1 MKGAALRVLDAED
14 LSILWSETE
23 WPLPP
28 DSIQQSAVEFHQV
41 ISHVFAQAAVIP
53 FRLLTVFD
61 HEESLASFAAAQARN
76 FVADLERLKNTVQ
89 MECVIFFKPV
99 RGPDRSSGQAYLQ
112 QKANVQRTID
122 DYVSA
127 VKASLS
133 GVAREIR
140 AKEVNNGSRIY
151 CLLERGQ
158 EALFRST
165 VEGVVVPEGLERRL
179 SGPWPPAEFLSDA
192 VKMPRTH
199 HGDTEAQRQT
209 EKN

>member
-1 MKGAALRVLDAED
+1 M
-14 LSILWSETE
+14 
-23 WPLPP
+23 
-28 DSIQQSAVEFHQV
+28 EFHRV

-61 HEESLASFAAAQARN
+61 HEESLASFAAAQAKN
-76 FVADLERLKNTVQ
+76 FVADLERLKNTIQ
-89 MECVIFFKPV
+89 MECVIFFKSA

-112 QKANVQRTID
+112 QKASMQRTID

-127 VKASLS
+127 IKASLS
-133 GVAREIR
+133 AVAREIR
-140 AKEVNNGSRIY
+140 AKGVNNGSRIY

-165 VEGVVVPEGLERRL
+165 VERVEVPEGLERRT

-192 VKMPRTH
+192 VK
-199 HGDTEAQRQT
+199 G
-209 EKN
+209 EKLSRE